1 MCSASAT
8 NGDLPLAILLKDE
21 KVISIIG
28 TAKTIKGK
36 RIANVAAFITP
47 VIDIVASKNPE
58 NNAPLS
64 PINIF
69 AGLKLYV
76 KNASIEP
83 AKINPIKALIGLGG
97 VIATAIIAKVTAF
110 TVTTEPAKPSTPS
123 IKFKAFEI
131 PTIHSIVI
139 GYEKIPISPMNGTLL
154 IFTPKG
160 KPK

>member
-1 MCSASAT
+1 M
-8 NGDLPLAILLKDE
+8 AILLKDE

-47 VIDIVASKNPE
+47 VIDIVASKKPE

-64 PINIF
+64 PMNIF

-123 IKFKAFEI
+123 KKVQ
-131 PTIHSIVI
+131 SV
-139 GYEKIPISPMNGTLL
+139 
-154 IFTPKG
+154 
-160 KPK
+160 